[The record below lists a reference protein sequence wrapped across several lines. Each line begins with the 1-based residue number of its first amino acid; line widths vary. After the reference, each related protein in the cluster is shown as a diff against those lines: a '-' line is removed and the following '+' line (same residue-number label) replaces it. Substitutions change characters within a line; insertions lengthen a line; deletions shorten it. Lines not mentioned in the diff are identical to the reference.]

1 MNEIVISGTGVF
13 TPKEKITNKELVEAY
28 NSYAE
33 NFNLKNKDG
42 IYKGDMK
49 ALEMSSEE
57 FIYNASGIK
66 NRYVMNKKGILD
78 PNIMHPILEKRN
90 NDEPS
95 IMAEISIFAAKKALE
110 NALNRNPILVT
121 ALNPV
126 IGYAKAAEIAKKA
139 YRENLPIIEV
149 ALEETNL
156 TRAQLSKYLDPKKLI
171 RGGIK

>member
-95 IMAEISIFAAKKALE
+95 IMNLFFAL
-110 NALNRNPILVT
+110 
-121 ALNPV
+121 
-126 IGYAKAAEIAKKA
+126 
-139 YRENLPIIEV
+139 
-149 ALEETNL
+149 
-156 TRAQLSKYLDPKKLI
+156 
-171 RGGIK
+171 